1 MLPVRTLG
9 LVLRI
14 AAPWACLIVCLAH
27 GGEPA
32 KAPQAPSVELT
43 YSTMQAGD
51 WSGRRFR
58 EIVPPAEIKRIVRV
72 AEQGFAH
79 HDRSQPDVEQRVQ
92 ADYDALMA
100 HLIASDVPAGDL
112 AWDAREASLA
122 KLAVLT
128 RSGELYFITVL
139 GRFQKEISA
148 ITISGP
154 GNGAR
159 FVVSGF
165 QRSAPRQP

>member
-1 MLPVRTLG
+1 
-9 LVLRI
+9 
-14 AAPWACLIVCLAH
+14 
-27 GGEPA
+27 
-32 KAPQAPSVELT
+32 
-43 YSTMQAGD
+43 
-51 WSGRRFR
+51 
-58 EIVPPAEIKRIVRV
+58 
-72 AEQGFAH
+72 
-79 HDRSQPDVEQRVQ
+79 
-92 ADYDALMA
+92 
-100 HLIASDVPAGDL
+100 
-112 AWDAREASLA
+112 
-122 KLAVLT
+122 VLT